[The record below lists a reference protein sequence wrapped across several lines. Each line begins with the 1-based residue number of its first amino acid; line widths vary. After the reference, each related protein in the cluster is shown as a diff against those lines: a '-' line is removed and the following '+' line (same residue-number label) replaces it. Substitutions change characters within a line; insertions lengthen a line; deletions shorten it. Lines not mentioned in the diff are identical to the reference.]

1 MSSLSRSRLDIII
14 LYNKPRKLAASSC
27 YTTVKDL
34 RRGHDATKLLTCTT

>member
-34 RRGHDATKLLTCTT
+34 RGHDATKLLTCTT